1 MRISEEREDDSVHCK
16 RPRLEKARELPEV
29 ELLRSSTASEVSM
42 TGTHT
47 PLLDAMQGT
56 HQTYLVLY
64 QLLC

>member
-1 MRISEEREDDSVHCK
+1 MRISEEDDSVRCK
-16 RPRLEKARELPEV
+16 RPRLEKARELSEV

-42 TGTHT
+42 TGTRT
-47 PLLDAMQGT
+47 PLLDTMQGT